1 MSNELENQLPQGA
14 EEEIVDDEEVNLPD
28 LSDMGSLQQ
37 EFEKNAPAS
46 SNPIMKAADN
56 VSGLME
62 DAAVNVRDFIDNNL
76 QGDQR
81 SKEDIRADREAIRQ
95 SASDDMAAGQEV
107 INQSTNPVAETLR
120 AGTGGLIDAYE
131 SLGEFAGLSKQT
143 LETTAKSILGMPVE
157 DEDNPFNK
165 DYKKRTY
172 LEVPDVYEPENQTPL
187 GNFGRALV
195 EFGLLTKWTGNYL
208 GGANKALL
216 APTGAKLIPKAPQII
231 RSGKAFVAGNRILN
245 FLVPKTIGAAKT
257 FGTGSLAELISSSSE
272 QANLANAAQEYVPWL
287 FPGLMQRLAIDEDDT
302 AWVARMK
309 TTTIGGGA
317 NYVGDFLGA
326 FVKGSKLASKK
337 FKELVK
343 KGDPAEVAAKIAN
356 KEATKEYQQEVL
368 RNLMRREEAAEKL
381 AEVKLSQ
388 GTGIDPSDPLDKYI
402 RRHLDEEDLVQYD
415 NVTQQL
421 DDVNVDNRINA
432 RATIEELT
440 SKAKSRGAAQD
451 DVWDDVRYSSTKL
464 DSENAGRQ
472 PDPNVNPD
480 QFDDF
485 EKSTYARNVDAVE
498 DVVKEA
504 RKDNDIEQVLF
515 DEADILKAARQ
526 PVHSSENVF
535 KSMVKRSAGGDKNLE
550 EIMTEVVEDIKTEM
564 LRTYKADEYEDL
576 AIQAAKRAEPILGM
590 IANFTKGDVKN
601 IAKEYTKS
609 INALFKGKGGSKPYR
624 IYSYGPDRVGDGKI
638 IKTIDPIQK
647 DANMIVLKSLA
658 KTMSNLATGALEV
671 KNNLTLTQNFEK
683 LADLMKV
690 VTLKTKEQ
698 MYAWG
703 IDGQLAQSNVK
714 ILDKLE
720 AKKRGTYIA
729 EAAEDAEKLHTNLIN
744 LVKQGYKTGDMKP
757 VEDLI
762 TIFHLTDGDVLTLN
776 DIGEYLRARV
786 FGGSFLGFTGKDGQ
800 RFKAIPSKL
809 VQELIGITFN
819 GLLARIKTPVKA
831 VISTG
836 YLAGSRP
843 FMRFIGLMNPLSIS
857 RSNIDAGFLN
867 SKGYKELFPN
877 FQSKELQ
884 EKEIASALFQMDSTV
899 KSLQDS
905 LAIFSRNY
913 KLGLKGA
920 DMDYAGK
927 YAIERRTNQWKGLS
941 QFLSKQDV
949 DPNVRLGYYIS
960 DFLHKFNTNPAAR
973 HSTIAM
979 GAGDASAR
987 YVIGMQRL
995 VEEAFH
1001 EAMDAGASIKDFK
1014 KFQPKFE
1021 ELVEKKIF
1029 RIKEIDNG
1037 DGTFTKVKI
1046 VSDKLARLAGDE
1058 ATLTKNL
1065 DGLGKAYNAMLK
1077 ALPGSELLFKF
1088 ITPSINGLK
1097 LVFDHSPAAA
1107 LFNKKYHALLRG
1119 DMVELQKLGIKQRN
1133 IPGEIAQLEGQ
1144 MVFGTGITVLFG
1156 MLAATG
1162 KYTGDLPR
1170 DPGERE
1176 AWIQGGIKPNS
1187 VRFGVPFTDE
1197 QVYFNIQGVEIF
1209 STLARV
1215 IANIVG
1221 NAEVIGETA
1230 TSQAFARV
1238 SNITASL
1245 LVDNG
1250 PLGGITEFSNIFT
1263 AENKEALFGQSAANV
1278 LGSFMPMSGSFS
1290 DFSELID
1297 GSMKELES
1305 VNERILY
1312 RASVIK
1318 PMLPQKYEI
1327 YNPER
1332 QEKKLR
1338 MRPDNFFLRMFGMVS
1353 PIGIDFEK
1361 DDPVV
1366 DALIDI
1372 RYDVNANL
1380 TSIDGEQLTG
1390 PEQSEIQRLLAIDPI
1405 FRRRLENKIN
1415 EPAWKE
1421 SLEKYKKEDRKVKTG
1436 PFSKDGVFGIIGD
1449 DKGGYNYKEEQF
1461 YTEIDQIHTDAKKRA
1476 KQTMLLPGTK
1486 FSDLSDKKSLKS
1498 RINVR
1503 KAKTILQNKKGYTYQ
1518 DINNVIEKTNNP
1530 SKR

>member
-1 MSNELENQLPQGA
+1 MSNELDNQLPQGA
-14 EEEIVDDEEVNLPD
+14 EEEIVDNEEVNLPD
-28 LSDMGSLQQ
+28 LSDVGSLQQ
-37 EFEKNAPAS
+37 EFMKNAPAA
-46 SNPIMKAADN
+46 SNPLMKVAEN
-56 VSGLME
+56 VSGAME

-81 SKEDIRADREAIRQ
+81 SKEEIRADREAIRQ

-143 LETTAKSILGMPVE
+143 LETAVKSIAGVPVE
-157 DEDNPFNK
+157 NEDNPFHK

-172 LEVPDVYEPENQTPL
+172 LEVPDVFEPENQTAL

-216 APTGAKLIPKAPQII
+216 APTGAKLIPQAPQII
-231 RSGKAFVAGNRILN
+231 RSGKAMVAGNKILN

-326 FVKGSKLASKK
+326 FVKGSKFALKK
-337 FKELVK
+337 FKELTK

-356 KEATKEYQQEVL
+356 KEATKEYQREVL
-368 RNLMRREEAAEKL
+368 KSLMRREEAAEKL

-388 GTGIDPSDPLDKYI
+388 GTGIDPSDPLDKYV
-402 RRHLDEEDLVQYD
+402 RRHLDEEDALQYD
-415 NVTQQL
+415 NVLQQL
-421 DDVNVDNRINA
+421 DDTNVDNRIDA

-440 SKAKSRGAAQD
+440 AKAKSRGAAQG
-451 DVWDDVRYSSTKL
+451 DVWDDVKYSSTKL

-472 PDPNVNPD
+472 PDPIVNPD

-485 EKSTYARNVDAVE
+485 EKGTYARNVDAIE

-526 PVHSSENVF
+526 PIEDSENVF
-535 KSMVKRSAGGDKNLE
+535 RGMVKRASGGDKNLE
-550 EIMTEVVEDIKTEM
+550 EIMTEVVEDIKQEM
-564 LRTYKADEYEDL
+564 LRTYKPEEYEDL

-590 IANFTKGDVKN
+590 IANFTEGQVKN

-609 INALFKGKGGSKPYR
+609 INALFKGKQGSKPYR
-624 IYSYGPDRVGDGKI
+624 AYSYGPDSVGKGKI

-658 KTMSNLATGALEV
+658 KTMSNLATGSLQV
-671 KNNLTLTQNFEK
+671 KNNLTVTQNFERM
-683 LADLMKV
+683 ADLMKV
-690 VTLKTKEQ
+690 ITIKTKEQ

-703 IDGQLAQSNVK
+703 MDGQLAQSNVR

-729 EAAEDAEKLHTNLIN
+729 EAAEDAEKLHSNLIK
-744 LVKQGYKTGDMKP
+744 LVKQGYETGDMKP

-762 TIFHLTDGDVLTLN
+762 TIFHLSDGNVLALN
-776 DIGEYLRARV
+776 DIADYLKARV
-786 FGGSFLGFTGKDGQ
+786 FGGSFFGFTGKDGQ
-800 RFKAIPSKL
+800 RFKAVPSKL
-809 VQELIGITFN
+809 IQELIGITFN

-831 VISTG
+831 VLSTG

-843 FMRFIGLMNPLSIS
+843 FMRFIGLMNPFSIS
-857 RSNIDAGFLN
+857 RSNIDIGFLN
-867 SKGYKELFPN
+867 SKGYKELFPE
-877 FQSKELQ
+877 FKSQELA
-884 EKEIASALFQMDSTV
+884 EREIASALFQMDATV
-899 KSLQDS
+899 KTLKDS
-905 LAIFSRNY
+905 LNVFGRNY
-913 KLGLKGA
+913 KLGLKGK
-920 DMDYAGK
+920 DMDYSGK
-927 YAIERRTNQWKGLS
+927 YAIQRRTNQWKALRS
-941 QFLSKQDV
+941 FSKRADV
-949 DPNVRLGYYIS
+949 DKGTQIGYEIS
-960 DFLHKFNTNPAAR
+960 DFLHNFNTNPLAR

-987 YVIGMQRL
+987 YLIGMQRL

-1001 EAMDAGASIKDFK
+1001 EAMDVGASVKDFK
-1014 KFQPKFE
+1014 KFQSKFE

-1037 DGTFTKVKI
+1037 DGTFTKVKV

-1065 DGLGKAYNAMLK
+1065 EGLGKAYNAMLK

-1097 LVFDHSPAAA
+1097 LVFDYSPAAA
-1107 LFNKKYHALLRG
+1107 LLNKKYHALLRG
-1119 DMVELQKLGIKQRN
+1119 DLVELQKLGINQRN
-1133 IPGEIAQLEGQ
+1133 IPGEIAQIEGQ
-1144 MVFGTGITVLFG
+1144 MAFGTGVTLFFA

-1176 AWIQGGIKPNS
+1176 AWIQAGIKPNS

-1197 QVYFNIQGVEIF
+1197 QVYFNIQGIEIF

-1215 IANIVG
+1215 IANVTG
-1221 NAEVIGETA
+1221 NAEVLGETA
-1230 TSQAFARV
+1230 TSQAFAKI

-1250 PLGGITEFSNIFT
+1250 PLSGITEFSNIFT

-1278 LGSFMPMSGSFS
+1278 LGSFMPMSGSFG
-1290 DFSELID
+1290 DFSELVD

-1305 VNERILY
+1305 INERIMY
-1312 RASVIK
+1312 RSSALKGV
-1318 PMLPQKYEI
+1318 LPQKYDI
-1327 YNPER
+1327 YNEKR
-1332 QEKKLR
+1332 EEKKLR
-1338 MRPDNFFLRMFGMVS
+1338 MRPDNFFLRAFSMIS

-1361 DDPVV
+1361 NDPVT

-1380 TSIDGEQLTG
+1380 TSINGEQLTG
-1390 PEQSEIQRLLAIDPI
+1390 PEQSEIQRLLATDPI
-1405 FRRRLENKIN
+1405 FRRELENKIN

-1421 SLEKYKKEDRKVKTG
+1421 SLEKYKREGRKVKTG
-1436 PFSKDGVFGIIGD
+1436 PFSKTGTFGIVGED
-1449 DKGGYNYKEEQF
+1449 AGGYNYKAEIF
-1461 YTEIDQIHTDAKKRA
+1461 YTEIDRIHREAKERA
-1476 KQTMLLPGTK
+1476 KEQMLLPGTK
-1486 FSDLSDKKSLKS
+1486 FTDLSDSKSLQS
-1498 RINVR
+1498 RINRR
-1503 KAKTILQNKKGYTYQ
+1503 KGITTLQTKKGYTLE
-1518 DINNVIEKTNNP
+1518 DINNVIEDINTP
-1530 SKR
+1530 PY